1 MRINKWSLKEIC
13 FDLFTNSLNQFFKK
27 SMKAILEDLY
37 VDLGAWRVQKTTES
51 DYQNKGGYH
60 FSILSLK

>member
-27 SMKAILEDLY
+27 CMEASLENLY
-37 VDLGAWRVQKTTES
+37 VDCGA
-51 DYQNKGGYH
+51 
-60 FSILSLK
+60 